1 MTKKLT
7 ELFELADTEQ
17 NSLNELL
24 PNQTKEVT
32 IDALNALDKIEA
44 ALPQVKGLEAGD
56 SEMDELAQLARDSYK
71 DLIDLGMQVEA
82 RFSADIFNSASTF
95 LGHAITAKT
104 AKLNKSL
111 KMIELQ
117 LRKAAVDAKKSK
129 ENEELDNMPLGS
141 GKSIDRNEL
150 ISILKANSDKK

>member
-1 MTKKLT
+1 MTRKLT

>member
-56 SEMDELAQLARDSYK
+56 SEMDELAQLAKNSYK

-141 GKSIDRNEL
+141 GKALDRNEL